1 MLSEAR
7 TPLTAF
13 FSILQRKFLRPHQR
27 EWYDREGAGPA
38 RMVQEGEMKEMR
50 PMTVKTS
57 RNTSTSRTTSPSRG
71 QNRSYSERWDLS
83 HLAEDPVRR
92 IEALVGEIESKVA
105 QFESARAQLSPTM
118 ETSILHPLLRLCE
131 DIAAASSRISAYA
144 YLWFSE
150 NTKHLAARSFKT
162 KVEEKL
168 TALHNRLVFFD
179 LWWQSV
185 DEDNA
190 RRLMTGTGTL
200 RYHLATIRRFQPH
213 TLSEPEEKIVNIKNI
228 TGRSAV
234 HSLYDVVTNA
244 FTFTLTVNGKRKTMT
259 REELTTYLRHAQGRL
274 REAAYRELYRVYA
287 DQHDLLG
294 EIYKTLVN
302 DWKAENLQLRRF
314 SSPIATR
321 NLGNDIPDDAVASLL
336 KVCQRNAGIF
346 QDYFRIKARLC
357 KIKPMSRYH
366 IYAPHRTE
374 QKSYRYQ
381 DAVRMVLNAY
391 RGFSPQLAELAER
404 VVLERHVDSRTR
416 PGKIGGA
423 YCYSVVPGMTPY
435 VLLNFTGEARDIATL
450 AHELGHAVHGMLAA
464 RHSMFTFHST
474 LPLAETASV
483 FGERILS
490 DALMNQERDSKV
502 RQGLLLNQLDDIYAT
517 VLRQACFVQFENQA
531 HEMIAQGA
539 TVKDLA
545 RTYLA
550 EVRQQFGKGIRVP
563 DEFQWEWLTIPHI
576 FASPFYCYA
585 YSFGNLLVL
594 ALYRMYQKEG
604 AAFVPKYLDLLST
617 GGSESPK
624 TILAKVGVDM
634 ASEDFWQSGF
644 DTIREM
650 VHQLEQTL

>member
-1 MLSEAR
+1 M
-7 TPLTAF
+7 P
-13 FSILQRKFLRPHQR
+13 
-27 EWYDREGAGPA
+27 
-38 RMVQEGEMKEMR
+38 
-50 PMTVKTS
+50 VKTN
-57 RNTSTSRTTSPSRG
+57 RGISTSRKASSPRR
-71 QNRSYSERWDLS
+71 QDRAYSERWDLS
-83 HLAEDPVRR
+83 HLAEDPIRR
-92 IEALVGEIESKVA
+92 FETLAGAIESKVV

-118 ETSILHPLLRLCE
+118 STSTFHSLLTLSE
-131 DIAAASSRISAYA
+131 DIAAESSRLSAYA

-150 NTKHLAARSFKT
+150 NTKDLAARSFKT
-162 KVEEKL
+162 KVEERL

-185 DEDNA
+185 DENTA
-190 RRLMTGTGTL
+190 RQLMNGTGTL
-200 RYHLATIRRFQPH
+200 RYHLETIRRFQPH

-234 HSLYDVVTNA
+234 HSLYDVVTNSL
-244 FTFTLTVNGKRKTMT
+244 TFTLNVNGKRKTMT
-259 REELTTYLRHAQGRL
+259 REELTSHLRHAQGRL

-314 SSPIATR
+314 ASPIATR
-321 NLGNDIPDDAVASLL
+321 NLGNDIPDDAVACLL
-336 KVCQRNAGIF
+336 RVCRKNAGIF
-346 QDYFRIKARLC
+346 QHYFRIKARLC

-366 IYAPHRTE
+366 IYAPHHTE

-381 DAVRMVLNAY
+381 EAVRMVLDAY
-391 RGFSPQLAELAER
+391 RGFSPQFAELAER
-404 VVLERHVDSRTR
+404 VVHERHIDARTR

-423 YCYSVVPGMTPY
+423 YCYSVVPNMTPY
-435 VLLNFTGEARDIATL
+435 VLLNFTGEARDIATM

-464 RHSMFTFHST
+464 RHSIFTFHST

-490 DALMNQERDSKV
+490 DALMNQEQDKKV
-502 RQGLLLNQLDDIYAT
+502 RQGLLINQLDDIYAT
-517 VLRQACFVQFENQA
+517 VLRQAYFVQFENQA

-545 RTYLA
+545 KTYLS
-550 EVRQQFGKGIRVP
+550 EVRQQFGKGITVP
-563 DEFQWEWLTIPHI
+563 DEFQWEWLTIPHL

-594 ALYRMYQKEG
+594 ALYRTYQKEG
-604 AAFVPKYLDLLST
+604 TSFVPKYLDLLST
-617 GGSESPK
+617 GGSETPQ
-624 TILAKVGVDM
+624 TMLAKVGVDM
-634 ASEDFWQSGF
+634 NSEDFWQSGF

-650 VHQLEQTL
+650 VNQLEQTL

>member
-1 MLSEAR
+1 MPVRINRNTLS
-7 TPLTAF
+7 
-13 FSILQRKFLRPHQR
+13 
-27 EWYDREGAGPA
+27 
-38 RMVQEGEMKEMR
+38 
-50 PMTVKTS
+50 S
-57 RNTSTSRTTSPSRG
+57 RNTSPPRG
-71 QNRSYSERWDLS
+71 LSHSYSERWDLS
-83 HLAEDPVRR
+83 HLAKDPVHRF
-92 IEALVGEIESKVA
+92 EALVGEIESMVA
-105 QFESARAQLSPTM
+105 QFESVRVQLSPTM
-118 ETSILHPLLRLCE
+118 ATSIFHTLLTLSE
-131 DIAAASSRISAYA
+131 DIAAASSRLSAYA
-144 YLWFSE
+144 YLRFSE

-162 KVEEKL
+162 KVEERL

-179 LWWQSV
+179 LWWQGV
-185 DEDNA
+185 DENNA
-190 RRLMTGTGTL
+190 RRLMTGTGTF
-200 RYHLATIRRFQPH
+200 RYHLETIRRFQPH
-213 TLSEPEEKIVNIKNI
+213 TLSEPEEKIINIKNV

-234 HSLYDVVTNA
+234 HSLYDVVTNG
-244 FTFTLTVNGKRKTMT
+244 FMFTLTVKGKRKTLT
-259 REELTTYLRHAQGRL
+259 REELTSYLRHAQGRL

-302 DWKAENLQLRRF
+302 DWKAENLQVRRF
-314 SSPIATR
+314 ASPIATR
-321 NLGNDIPDDAVASLL
+321 NLGNDIPDEAVASLL
-336 KVCQRNAGIF
+336 KVCQKNAGIF
-346 QDYFRIKARLC
+346 QDYFRIKARLF
-357 KIKPMSRYH
+357 KIKPMNRYH

-381 DAVRMVLNAY
+381 DAVRMVLDAY
-391 RGFSPQLAELAER
+391 RGFSPQLAELADR
-404 VVLERHVDSRTR
+404 VVHERHIDARTR

-423 YCYSVVPGMTPY
+423 YCYSVVPSMTPY
-435 VLLNFTGEARDIATL
+435 VLLNFTGEARDIATM

-464 RHSMFTFHST
+464 RHSMFTFHAT

-490 DALMNQERDSKV
+490 DALMNQERDKKV

-517 VLRQACFVQFENQA
+517 VLRQAYFVQFENQA
-531 HEMIAQGA
+531 HKMIAQGA

-545 RTYLA
+545 KTYLA
-550 EVRQQFGKGIRVP
+550 EVRQQFGKGIKVS

-604 AAFVPKYLDLLST
+604 ASFVPKYLDLLST
-617 GGSESPK
+617 GGSESPQ

>member
-1 MLSEAR
+1 M
-7 TPLTAF
+7 P
-13 FSILQRKFLRPHQR
+13 
-27 EWYDREGAGPA
+27 
-38 RMVQEGEMKEMR
+38 
-50 PMTVKTS
+50 VKTS
-57 RNTSTSRTTSPSRG
+57 RHTLTKRKTSSPK
-71 QNRSYSERWDLS
+71 QQKLAYSERWDLS
-83 HLAEDPVRR
+83 HLAEDPVQRF
-92 IEALVGEIESKVA
+92 ETLLAEIESRVV

-118 ETSILHPLLRLCE
+118 ATSIFHPLLALSE

-150 NTKHLAARSFKT
+150 NTKDLAARSFKT
-162 KVEEKL
+162 KVEERL
-168 TALHNRLVFFD
+168 TALQNRLVFFD

-185 DEDNA
+185 DEVNA
-190 RRLMTGTGTL
+190 RQLMAGTGTL
-200 RYHLATIRRFQPH
+200 RYHLETIRRFQPH

-259 REELTTYLRHAQGRL
+259 REELTSYLRHAQGRL

-287 DQHDLLG
+287 EQHDLLG

-314 SSPIATR
+314 ASPIATR
-321 NLGNDIPDDAVASLL
+321 NLGNDIPDKAVASLL
-336 KVCQRNAGIF
+336 KVCQKNAGIF
-346 QDYFRIKARLC
+346 QEYFRIKSRLC

-366 IYAPHRTE
+366 IYAPHRTA

-381 DAVRMVLNAY
+381 DAVRMVLEAY
-391 RGFSPQLAELAER
+391 RGFSPQLADLAER
-404 VVLERHVDSRTR
+404 VVHDRHIDARTR

-435 VLLNFTGEARDIATL
+435 VLLNFTGEARDIATM
-450 AHELGHAVHGMLAA
+450 AHELGHAVHGMLAS

-490 DALMNQERDSKV
+490 DALMNQERDKKV

-517 VLRQACFVQFENQA
+517 VLRQAYFVQFENQA

-539 TVKDLA
+539 TVKNLA
-545 RTYLA
+545 KTYLA
-550 EVRQQFGKGIRVP
+550 EVRQQFGKGIKVP

-617 GGSESPK
+617 GGSESPQ

-650 VHQLEQTL
+650 VDQLEQTL

>member
-1 MLSEAR
+1 M
-7 TPLTAF
+7 P
-13 FSILQRKFLRPHQR
+13 
-27 EWYDREGAGPA
+27 
-38 RMVQEGEMKEMR
+38 
-50 PMTVKTS
+50 VKAN
-57 RNTSTSRTTSPSRG
+57 RNISTSRTTSSKKR
-71 QNRSYSERWDLS
+71 QNRAYSERWDLS
-83 HLAEDPVRR
+83 HLAEDPVQRF
-92 IEALVGEIESKVA
+92 ETLLGEIESEVA
-105 QFESARAQLSPTM
+105 KFEAERTQLSPTM
-118 ETSILHPLLRLCE
+118 ETSIFHPLLTLSE
-131 DIAAASSRISAYA
+131 NIAAASSKIGAYA

-150 NTKHLAARSFKT
+150 NTKDLAARSFKT
-162 KVEEKL
+162 KVEERL
-168 TALHNRLVFFD
+168 TALQNRLVFFD

-185 DEDNA
+185 DEGNA

-200 RYHLATIRRFQPH
+200 RYHLETIRRFQPH

-234 HSLYDVVTNA
+234 HSLYDIVTNA

-259 REELTTYLRHAQGRL
+259 REELTSYLRHAQGRL

-314 SSPIATR
+314 ASPIATR
-321 NLGNDIPDDAVASLL
+321 NLGNDIPDAAVASLL
-336 KVCQRNAGIF
+336 NACQKNAGIF
-346 QDYFRIKARLC
+346 QNYFRIKARLC

-381 DAVRMVLNAY
+381 DAVRMVLEAY
-391 RGFSPQLAELAER
+391 RGFSPQLADLAER
-404 VVLERHVDSRTR
+404 VVHECHIDARTR

-423 YCYSVVPGMTPY
+423 YCYSVVPTMTPY
-435 VLLNFTGEARDIATL
+435 VLLNFTGEARDIATM
-450 AHELGHAVHGMLAA
+450 AHELGHAVHGMLAEK
-464 RHSMFTFHST
+464 HSMFTFHST

-490 DALMNQERDSKV
+490 NALMNQERDKKV

-517 VLRQACFVQFENQA
+517 VLRQAYFVQFENQA

-545 RTYLA
+545 KTYLA
-550 EVRQQFGKGIRVP
+550 EVRQQFGKGIKVP

-604 AAFVPKYLDLLST
+604 ASFVPKYLDLLRT
-617 GGSESPK
+617 GGSESPQA
-624 TILAKVGVDM
+624 ILAKVGVDM
-634 ASEDFWQSGF
+634 ASEEFWQSGF

-650 VHQLEQTL
+650 VDQLEHTL